1 LLNDPSWQRYIG
13 KRVVRSL
20 PAARAYI
27 AGGPT
32 AMYAQRGLGLHVAEL
47 ASTRRPIGLCGLIK
61 RATLDD
67 IDLGFAFLPAFR
79 GRGYAQEASAAV
91 LEYARRVLGLSRNDA
106 IATPD
111 NAPSI
116 AQLDKLGHRF
126 ERTVRLARDAALLN
140 VYAWSEPAAS

>member
-13 KRVVRSL
+13 KRDVRSL

-27 AGGPT
+27 PGGPT
-32 AMYAQRGLGLHVAEL
+32 AMVAERGHRLHVAEL
-47 ASTRRPIGLCGLIK
+47 ASTPRPIGLCGLIK

-91 LEYARRVLGLSRNDA
+91 LEYARRVLGLSRIVA

-111 NAPSI
+111 NEPSI
-116 AQLDKLGHRF
+116 ALLDKLGLRF

-140 VYAWSEPAAS
+140 LYAWSEPAAS